1 MDHAIDTLLTGGDD
15 VEILIIDD
23 GSTKDNTLEIAK
35 EYERKYPNI
44 VRAIHQENGGH
55 GEAVNTGLKNA
66 TGVYFKVVDSDD
78 WVDTE
83 AFGKVVRFLK
93 ETIEDGKSLDMLL
106 FNYVYEKVYE
116 HKRQTISY
124 RNCLPVE
131 KFFTW
136 KDTGRFKPSQY
147 ILMHSV
153 VYRTK
158 LLRDCA
164 LELPKH
170 TFYVDNI
177 FVYYPLPHVNT
188 MYYMDV
194 DLYRYFI
201 GREGQSVNEATMI
214 KRIDQQIRV
223 NKLIIDYYDLS
234 KMKNAKL
241 RKYMLSYLVMMMT
254 ISTVFLIK
262 SGTRENLEK
271 KKELWQYLREANPAM
286 DRMVR
291 HSLLGL
297 SMQLRGKPGRKI
309 IIWGYQIARKL
320 YKFN

>member
-1 MDHAIDTLLTGGDD
+1 MKVLSIAIPCYNSAEYMDHAIDTLLTGGDD

-147 ILMHSV
+147 ILMH
-153 VYRTK
+153 
-158 LLRDCA
+158 
-164 LELPKH
+164 
-170 TFYVDNI
+170 
-177 FVYYPLPHVNT
+177 
-188 MYYMDV
+188 
-194 DLYRYFI
+194 
-201 GREGQSVNEATMI
+201 
-214 KRIDQQIRV
+214 
-223 NKLIIDYYDLS
+223 
-234 KMKNAKL
+234 
-241 RKYMLSYLVMMMT
+241 
-254 ISTVFLIK
+254 
-262 SGTRENLEK
+262 
-271 KKELWQYLREANPAM
+271 
-286 DRMVR
+286 
-291 HSLLGL
+291 
-297 SMQLRGKPGRKI
+297 
-309 IIWGYQIARKL
+309 
-320 YKFN
+320 